1 MHMKKFICFIF
12 IAVLLL
18 PGVFA
23 AADAETGAPERAP
36 GEWVITGE
44 SAEEILALADKPG
57 LRHIDAT
64 ASREYEALLKLRE
77 ELPDCDIDWVY
88 EFQGVSYPS
97 DTTELKVTD
106 MTGLEDALRYLP
118 ALTDVD
124 LLEAGATIEDLDRFD
139 AIRPDIFWLW
149 EFRFDWYKIR
159 TDIPVY
165 SSLLGYKT
173 RFDLDHYYPIVKY
186 CKHLRALDLGHNA
199 ITDISMI
206 GDLQELEVLILADNR
221 ITDASPIGR
230 LHDLVFLELFMNY
243 NIEDYSFLNELTKIK
258 DLNLCYCK
266 TLDHLDFLENM
277 PDLEFAMFKRTNL
290 TEEDLA
296 PWREK
301 YPDATLVYYDGNPE
315 SSGSGWRMTGRNK
328 QIRTAFADWREIV
341 SYEHYNDWTFRING
355 GIFPITDFFREDDPW
370 W

>member
-1 MHMKKFICFIF
+1 MKKLLMLL
-12 IAVLLL
+12 AALLL
-18 PGVFA
+18 ACLLGA
-23 AADAETGAPERAP
+23 AAPARAEGRDAADTLVLG
-36 GEWVITGE
+36 GE
-44 SAEEILALADKPG
+44 SAEEILALAERPG
-57 LRHIDAT
+57 LRYIDAT
-64 ASREYEALLKLRE
+64 ASTEYEALLRLRE
-77 ELPDCDIDWVY
+77 LLPDCDIRWVY
-88 EFQGVSYPS
+88 EFQGVRYPS

-124 LLEAGATIEDLDRFD
+124 LLEAGAKLEDLDRFD

-159 TDIPVY
+159 TDIRVY
-165 SSLLGYKT
+165 SSLLGYNT
-173 RFDLDHYYPIVKY
+173 YFDLDHYYPIIKY
-186 CKHLRALDLGHNA
+186 CKHLRALDLGHNS

-221 ITDASPIGR
+221 ITDCSPIAR
-230 LHDLVFLELFMNY
+230 LHNLVFLELFMNY
-243 NIEDYSFLNELTKIK
+243 SIEDYSFLNELTNIK

-277 PDLEFAMFKRTNL
+277 PNLEFAMFKRTAIS
-290 TEEDLA
+290 EEDLE

-301 YPDATLVYYDGNPE
+301 MPDTIFVYYDGNPE
-315 SSGSGWRMTGRNK
+315 SSGSGWRMTGRNN
-328 QIRTAFADWREIV
+328 QVRTAFTHWRDIV
-341 SYEHYNDWTFRING
+341 HYEHYNEFEFKING
-355 GIFPITDFFREDDPW
+355 GIFPITDFFKEDDPW